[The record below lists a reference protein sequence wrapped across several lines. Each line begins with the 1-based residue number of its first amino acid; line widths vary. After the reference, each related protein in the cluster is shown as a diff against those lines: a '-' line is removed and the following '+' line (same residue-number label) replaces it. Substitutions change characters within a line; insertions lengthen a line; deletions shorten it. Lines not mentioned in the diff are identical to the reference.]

1 MEKDNTTKRDWY
13 LFDAE
18 DKVLGRISTEI
29 ANLLRGKGKTVFE
42 NNTDCGDY
50 VVLLNAGKVVLTGN
64 KENEKRYYKH
74 TKYIGNLKTF
84 EFKKL
89 KEDKPE
95 EIIRHA
101 VIGMLPKNKLQ
112 KEFISRLKIYRDA
125 THPHQNVKFK
135 NEVK

>member
-1 MEKDNTTKRDWY
+1 MEKDKTIKRDWY

-64 KENEKRYYKH
+64 KENAKRYYHH
-74 TKYIGNLKTF
+74 TRYIGNLKTF

-95 EIIRHA
+95 EIIKHA
-101 VIGMLPKNKLQ
+101 VMGMLPKNKLQ
-112 KEFISRLKIYRDA
+112 KEFISRLKIYRGA